1 MKVMILAAGYGKRLS
16 PITDT
21 LPKPLIKVGKMSLI
35 DRNINYLVHSGFHEI
50 IINVSHHAEQIIN
63 HVNDNFPELNISFS
77 IEDKPL
83 GTGGGV
89 YNALEKIGDNPFLLT
104 NADILHHI
112 NLKKLPKDVKAA
124 HLVGINNPNH
134 NPQGD
139 FSIKDNIVE
148 VHDNKN
154 DQTWTGVSI
163 INPAIFKDN
172 QFDESIFDLWDSV
185 LPNYI
190 EQRAVTGEVTTEP
203 WIDVGTHERLKLANS
218 VYNDD

>member
-1 MKVMILAAGYGKRLS
+1 MKAMILAAGYGKRLA

-21 LPKPLIKVGKMSLI
+21 LPKPLIKVGNMSLI
-35 DRNINYLVHSGFHEI
+35 DRNINYLVKSGFHEI
-50 IINVSHHAEQIIN
+50 IINLSHHADQIIN
-63 HVNDNFPELNISFS
+63 HVNKNFSELNISFS
-77 IEDKPL
+77 IEDRPL

-89 YNALEKIGDNPFLLT
+89 YNALEKIGNNPFLLT
-104 NADILHHI
+104 NADILHQI
-112 NLKKLPKDVKAA
+112 DLKKLPKEVEAA
-124 HLVGINNPNH
+124 HLVGINNPDH

-139 FSIKDNIVE
+139 FNVKDNIVKVNE
-148 VHDNKN
+148 YKN

-163 INPAIFKDN
+163 INPKIFKDN
-172 QFDESIFDLWDSV
+172 QFNKPIFNLWDSV

-190 EQRAVTGEVTTEP
+190 KEGVITGEVTKDP

>member
-1 MKVMILAAGYGKRLS
+1 MKSIF
-16 PITDT
+16 IT
-21 LPKPLIKVGKMSLI
+21 LSLI
-35 DRNINYLVHSGFHEI
+35 LFVSCAKKEDADINKIVSDAYPNVSIESLKKIDENFHEI

-124 HLVGINNPNH
+124 HLVGIKNPNH
-134 NPQGD
+134 NSQGD
-139 FSIKDNIVE
+139 FSIKDNIVK
-148 VHDNKN
+148 VHEHKN
-154 DQTWTGVSI
+154 DHTWTGVSI

-172 QFDESIFDLWDSV
+172 QFNKPIFNFFSIGF
-185 LPNYI
+185 
-190 EQRAVTGEVTTEP
+190 
-203 WIDVGTHERLKLANS
+203 
-218 VYNDD
+218 

>member
-1 MKVMILAAGYGKRLS
+1 MKVMILAAGYGKRLA

-35 DRNINYLVHSGFHEI
+35 DRNINYLVHCGFHEI

-112 NLKKLPKDVKAA
+112 NLKNYPKMLK
-124 HLVGINNPNH
+124 
-134 NPQGD
+134 
-139 FSIKDNIVE
+139 
-148 VHDNKN
+148 
-154 DQTWTGVSI
+154 
-163 INPAIFKDN
+163 
-172 QFDESIFDLWDSV
+172 
-185 LPNYI
+185 
-190 EQRAVTGEVTTEP
+190 QR
-203 WIDVGTHERLKLANS
+203 I
-218 VYNDD
+218 

>member
-1 MKVMILAAGYGKRLS
+1 MKAMILAAGYGKRLA

-21 LPKPLIKVGKMSLI
+21 IPKPLIKVGKISLI
-35 DRNINYLVHSGFHEI
+35 ERNINYLVHSGFHEI
-50 IINVSHHAEQIIN
+50 IINVSHHADQIIN

-89 YNALEKIGDNPFLLT
+89 YNALEKIGDDPFLLT

-112 NLKKLPKDVKAA
+112 DLKKLPKEVKAA
-124 HLVGINNPNH
+124 HLVGINNPDH
-134 NPQGD
+134 NLQGD
-139 FSIKDNIVE
+139 FNIKDNIVE
-148 VHDNKN
+148 VHEDKN
-154 DQTWTGVSI
+154 NQTWTGISI

-172 QFDESIFDLWDSV
+172 QFDEPIFNLWDSV

-190 EQRAVTGEVTTEP
+190 EQRAVTGEVTTDY
-203 WIDVGTHERLKLANS
+203 WIDVGTLERLKLANS
-218 VYNDD
+218 VYNVD

>member
-172 QFDESIFDLWDSV
+172 QFDESIFNLWDSV

-218 VYNDD
+218 VYNVD

>member
-1 MKVMILAAGYGKRLS
+1 MKVMILAAGYGKRLA

-21 LPKPLIKVGKMSLI
+21 LPKPLIRVGKMSLI
-35 DRNINYLVHSGFHEI
+35 DRNINYLVHCGFHEI

-139 FSIKDNIVE
+139 FSIKDNIVKVDE
-148 VHDNKN
+148 HKN
-154 DQTWTGVSI
+154 DHTWTGVSI

-172 QFDESIFDLWDSV
+172 QFDESIFNLWDSV

>member
-1 MKVMILAAGYGKRLS
+1 MKAMILAAGYGKRLA

-148 VHDNKN
+148 VHDHKN

-172 QFDESIFDLWDSV
+172 QFDESIFNLWDSV

-218 VYNDD
+218 VYNVD

>member
-1 MKVMILAAGYGKRLS
+1 MKAMILAAGYGKRLA

-21 LPKPLIKVGKMSLI
+21 IPKPLIKVGNMSLI
-35 DRNINYLVHSGFHEI
+35 DRNINYLVSSGFHEI
-50 IINVSHHAEQIIN
+50 IINVSHHADQIIN
-63 HVNDNFPELNISFS
+63 HINKNFSELNISFS
-77 IEDKPL
+77 IEDRPL

-89 YNALEKIGDNPFLLT
+89 YNALEKIGNNPFLLT
-104 NADILHHI
+104 NADILHQI
-112 NLKKLPKDVKAA
+112 DLKKLPKEVEAA
-124 HLVGINNPNH
+124 HLVGINNPDH

-139 FSIKDNIVE
+139 FNVKDNIVKVNE
-148 VHDNKN
+148 HKN

-163 INPAIFKDN
+163 INPTIFKDN
-172 QFDESIFDLWDSV
+172 QFNKSIFNLWDSV

-190 EQRAVTGEVTTEP
+190 KEGVITGEVTTGP

>member
-1 MKVMILAAGYGKRLS
+1 MKVMILAAGYGKRLA

-148 VHDNKN
+148 VHDDKN

-172 QFDESIFDLWDSV
+172 QFDESIFNLWDSV

-203 WIDVGTHERLKLANS
+203 WMDVGTHERLKLANS
-218 VYNDD
+218 VYNVD

>member
-1 MKVMILAAGYGKRLS
+1 MKVMILAAGYGKRLA

>member
-148 VHDNKN
+148 VHDDKN

-218 VYNDD
+218 VYNVD

>member
-1 MKVMILAAGYGKRLS
+1 MKNTKNIILLPFFVYSLFSKDGRLK
-16 PITDT
+16 T
-21 LPKPLIKVGKMSLI
+21 L
-35 DRNINYLVHSGFHEI
+35 N
-50 IINVSHHAEQIIN
+50 NVTPDPFRQSA
-63 HVNDNFPELNISFS
+63 V
-77 IEDKPL
+77 
-83 GTGGGV
+83 
-89 YNALEKIGDNPFLLT
+89 AKIGDNPFLLT

-139 FSIKDNIVE
+139 FSIKDNIVKVDE
-148 VHDNKN
+148 HKN
-154 DQTWTGVSI
+154 DHTWTGVSI

-172 QFDESIFDLWDSV
+172 QFNKPIFNLWDSV

-190 EQRAVTGEVTTEP
+190 KEGVITGEVTTDP

-218 VYNDD
+218 AVSYTHLRAHET

>member
-1 MKVMILAAGYGKRLS
+1 MKVMILAAGYGKRLA

-148 VHDNKN
+148 VHDHKN

-172 QFDESIFDLWDSV
+172 QFDESIFNLWDSV

-203 WIDVGTHERLKLANS
+203 WMDVGTHERLKLANS
-218 VYNDD
+218 VYNVD

>member
-148 VHDNKN
+148 VHDDKN

-172 QFDESIFDLWDSV
+172 QFDESIFNLWDSV

-218 VYNDD
+218 VYNVD

>member
-21 LPKPLIKVGKMSLI
+21 LPKPLIKVGKMSLL

-148 VHDNKN
+148 VHDDKN

-172 QFDESIFDLWDSV
+172 QFDESIFNLWDSV

-218 VYNDD
+218 VYNVD

>member
-1 MKVMILAAGYGKRLS
+1 MKVMILAAGYGKRLA

-21 LPKPLIKVGKMSLI
+21 LPKPLIKVGKISLI
-35 DRNINYLVHSGFHEI
+35 ERNINYLVHSGFHEI
-50 IINVSHHAEQIIN
+50 IINVSHHADQIIN

-89 YNALEKIGDNPFLLT
+89 YNALEKIGDDPFLLT

-112 NLKKLPKDVKAA
+112 DLKKLPKEVKAA
-124 HLVGINNPNH
+124 HLVGINNPDH
-134 NPQGD
+134 NLQGD
-139 FSIKDNIVE
+139 FNIKDNIVE
-148 VHDNKN
+148 VHEDKN
-154 DQTWTGVSI
+154 NQTWTGISI

-172 QFDESIFDLWDSV
+172 QFDEPIFNLWDSV

-190 EQRAVTGEVTTEP
+190 EQRAVTGEVTTDY
-203 WIDVGTHERLKLANS
+203 WIDVGTLERLKLANS
-218 VYNDD
+218 VYNVD

>member
-148 VHDNKN
+148 VHDHKN

-172 QFDESIFDLWDSV
+172 QFDESIFNLWDSV

-203 WIDVGTHERLKLANS
+203 WMDVGTHERLKLANS
-218 VYNDD
+218 VYNVD

>member
-148 VHDNKN
+148 VHDHKN
-154 DQTWTGVSI
+154 DQTWTGVSV
-163 INPAIFKDN
+163 INPVIFKDN
-172 QFDESIFDLWDSV
+172 QFDESIFNLWDSV

-203 WIDVGTHERLKLANS
+203 WMDVGTHERLKLANS
-218 VYNDD
+218 VYNVD

>member
-1 MKVMILAAGYGKRLS
+1 MKAMILAAGYGKRLA

-21 LPKPLIKVGKMSLI
+21 LPKPLIKVGNMSLI
-35 DRNINYLVHSGFHEI
+35 DRNINYLVKSGFHEI

-139 FSIKDNIVE
+139 FNVKENIVE
-148 VHDNKN
+148 VHEHKN

-163 INPAIFKDN
+163 INPSIFVDN
-172 QFDESIFDLWDSV
+172 KFNKPIFNLSNESPDISDSSENADKIVESIIEEFD
-185 LPNYI
+185 
-190 EQRAVTGEVTTEP
+190 GE
-203 WIDVGTHERLKLANS
+203 ILR
-218 VYNDD
+218 

>member
-1 MKVMILAAGYGKRLS
+1 M
-16 PITDT
+16 
-21 LPKPLIKVGKMSLI
+21 
-35 DRNINYLVHSGFHEI
+35 
-50 IINVSHHAEQIIN
+50 
-63 HVNDNFPELNISFS
+63 
-77 IEDKPL
+77 
-83 GTGGGV
+83 
-89 YNALEKIGDNPFLLT
+89 
-104 NADILHHI
+104 HHI

-139 FSIKDNIVE
+139 FSIKDNIVKVDE
-148 VHDNKN
+148 HKN
-154 DQTWTGVSI
+154 DHTWTGVSI

-172 QFDESIFDLWDSV
+172 QFNKPIFNLWDSV

-190 EQRAVTGEVTTEP
+190 KEGVITGEVTTDP